1 MSEVNNKPAIAQVLA
16 EPLNLGDIVGTYE
29 LQGDI
34 EIINECNETL
44 ITISYIENNVCTLNK
59 ILNPELLARRVLMQG
74 VRDGR
79 LLIKIEGV
87 EDAD

>member
-1 MSEVNNKPAIAQVLA
+1 MGKNLVAA
-16 EPLNLGDIVGTYE
+16 EPFTLEDLVSGRLIEGD
-29 LQGDI
+29 L

-44 ITISYIENNVCTLNK
+44 ITLAYVEDNVCTLDK
-59 ILNPELLARRVLMQG
+59 TLSRELLDRQVLKHG

-79 LLIKIEGV
+79 MMIKIEGV

>member
-1 MSEVNNKPAIAQVLA
+1 MKEKAKIAVA
-16 EPLNLGDIVGTYE
+16 EALTLGDLIGSRPI
-29 LQGDI
+29 QGDI

-44 ITISYIENNVCTLNK
+44 LTLAYVEDNVCFLYKTLSK
-59 ILNPELLARRVLMQG
+59 DLLARQVLSQG

>member
-1 MSEVNNKPAIAQVLA
+1 MQEKSEAVVA
-16 EPLNLGDIVGTYE
+16 ESFRLKDLIGGNRIE
-29 LQGDI
+29 GDI

-44 ITISYIENNVCTLNK
+44 LMLSFVEDNVCTLEKTLHPDLLSRK
-59 ILNPELLARRVLMQG
+59 ILNTG